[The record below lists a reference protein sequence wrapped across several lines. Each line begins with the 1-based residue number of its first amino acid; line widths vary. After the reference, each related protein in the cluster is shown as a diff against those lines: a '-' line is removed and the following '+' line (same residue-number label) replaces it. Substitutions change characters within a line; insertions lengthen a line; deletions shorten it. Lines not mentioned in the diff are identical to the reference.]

1 MEEVAIYG
9 FGSFFSKLPVFEDID
24 LLIVHKSTSY
34 DSCQFAIWCKKYL
47 LSKISVADITILSKS
62 EECQFS
68 FLAKSKAKSFGK
80 ACECS
85 AENNL
90 DEIVV
95 KLNRINTFGELITG
109 GLNES
114 T

>member
-24 LLIVHKSTSY
+24 ILIIHQSTSY

-47 LSKISVADITILSKS
+47 LSKISVVDITILSES
-62 EECQFS
+62 EECQLS
-68 FLAKSKAKSFGK
+68 FLAKSKAKYYGK
-80 ACECS
+80 VRGFS

-90 DEIVV
+90 DEIVA
-95 KLNRINTFGELITG
+95 KLSRINSSSELIAG
-109 GLNES
+109 RSNES